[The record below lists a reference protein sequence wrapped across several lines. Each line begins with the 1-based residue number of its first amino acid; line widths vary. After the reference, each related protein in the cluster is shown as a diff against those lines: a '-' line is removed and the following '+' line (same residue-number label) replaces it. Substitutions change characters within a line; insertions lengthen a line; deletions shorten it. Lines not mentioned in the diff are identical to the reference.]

1 MRLIAGLLAPDEGE
15 IRVKGEPRVGLLS
28 DQTGPAADSGGER
41 RGGGGG
47 EGLHIGLVFQNGAL
61 FDSLTVRENV
71 GFLLYERTDL
81 SEDEVR
87 ARVAESLAMVGL
99 KGVEDRF
106 PSELSGGMRKR
117 VALARAIISD
127 ERGAGEDALEELVL
141 YDEPTAGLD
150 PVASTVIEDLIRGM
164 HEPEGGGGSASEAG
178 GITSYVVVTHQH
190 STIERAVDRL
200 LFIHDGR
207 VAWEGTPEEFTTS
220 EVPLVKQFATGSL
233 NGPIACM

>member
-15 IRVKGEPRVGLLS
+15 IRVKGSRREGLLS
-28 DQTGPAADSGGER
+28 DGGGE
-41 RGGGGG
+41 G

-71 GFLLYERTDL
+71 GFLLYEHSDL
-81 SEDEVR
+81 SESAVR
-87 ARVAESLAMVGL
+87 ARVTESLAMVGL
-99 KGVEDRF
+99 KGIEERF

-127 ERGAGEDALEELVL
+127 QSGGVDGALEELVL

-164 HEPEGGGGSASEAG
+164 HVPEGGSGSASEVG

-190 STIERAVDRL
+190 STIDRAVDRL

-207 VAWEGTPEEFTTS
+207 VAWEGTPEEFGTS

-233 NGPIACM
+233 NGPISCM